1 MKQVSAFV
9 TVEYALLLPVIVVV
23 YSFLI
28 YISIYQYD
36 TCLAQ
41 NDAYFYAIEGEHMP
55 YANKYI
61 WLDEWGIERPTV
73 VGKKHSPENIL
84 RICKRLQDE
93 S

>member
-23 YSFLI
+23 YRFLI
-28 YISIYQYD
+28 FISIY
-36 TCLAQ
+36 
-41 NDAYFYAIEGEHMP
+41 YFYAIEGEHMP